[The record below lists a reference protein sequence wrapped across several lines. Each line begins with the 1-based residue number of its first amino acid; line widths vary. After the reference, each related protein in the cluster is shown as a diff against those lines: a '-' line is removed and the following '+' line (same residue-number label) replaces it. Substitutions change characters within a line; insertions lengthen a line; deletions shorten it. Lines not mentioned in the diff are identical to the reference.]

1 MLQVEICASTVAWIS
16 VVVVQALMHF
26 FVLRARRE
34 ARRERIRKET
44 EAMIME
50 ESLSYSEESVGSD
63 FNTPNTPTVD
73 PCFFTV
79 SYSSSDGPHGN
90 LKARLKAFPSE
101 PYISNVSIDLS
112 ESYVT
117 AKTRFDLSQTGTE
130 MLKVC

>member
-1 MLQVEICASTVAWIS
+1 MLEICASTVAWIS
-16 VVVVQALMHF
+16 VVVVQALIHF
-26 FVLRARRE
+26 FVLGARRE

-50 ESLSYSEESVGSD
+50 ESRSYSEDSVESD
-63 FNTPNTPTVD
+63 FNTPDTPTGE

-79 SYSSSDGPHGN
+79 SYSPSDGPHSN

-101 PYISNVSIDLS
+101 PYINNTSIHLS
-112 ESYVT
+112 KPYII